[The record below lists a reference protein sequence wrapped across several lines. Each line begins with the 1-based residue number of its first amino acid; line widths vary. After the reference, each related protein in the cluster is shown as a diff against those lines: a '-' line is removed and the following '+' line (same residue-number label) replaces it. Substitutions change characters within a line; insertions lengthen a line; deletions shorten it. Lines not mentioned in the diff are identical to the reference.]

1 MANML
6 WGGSEIHQGYVELT
20 ERPRRI
26 HSQRCAGL
34 AKGIAKGNAH
44 GVLSLPSG
52 QLGMLK

>member
-6 WGGSEIHQGYVELT
+6 WGGSEIRQGYVELT
-20 ERPRRI
+20 EKPPTA
-26 HSQRCAGL
+26 HLLGL

-44 GVLSLPSG
+44 GVLSLPSV